1 MTRYLPQRKDDFDL
15 HGHIEAAGHNPDNC
29 YHLAITDK
37 TCRGFLVK
45 MGGKIKTWKKRW
57 FVFDRNRK
65 TLAYY
70 AGTFYYLS
78 LSFSPLTF
86 SLSSRSFL
94 SVAAVNGR
102 LIRVLQEK
110 QRWHHHHQAMLFYSG
125 YLGRALIQVVFVSP
139 PINMVIPV
147 LQCVLSYRQTWGQ
160 DERGH
165 ILPSHRRGLLWP
177 FKECTQGKGQMV
189 YTFKVLKYPYFML
202 RNIFF

>member
-94 SVAAVNGR
+94 SVCCSC
-102 LIRVLQEK
+102 K
-110 QRWHHHHQAMLFYSG
+110 W
-125 YLGRALIQVVFVSP
+125 
-139 PINMVIPV
+139 
-147 LQCVLSYRQTWGQ
+147 
-160 DERGH
+160 
-165 ILPSHRRGLLWP
+165 
-177 FKECTQGKGQMV
+177 
-189 YTFKVLKYPYFML
+189 
-202 RNIFF
+202 

>member
-1 MTRYLPQRKDDFDL
+1 MVTSRQLDTTQTTATTWPSLIKPAEGSWSRWVVRSRPGKN
-15 HGHIEAAGHNPDNC
+15 AG
-29 YHLAITDK
+29 
-37 TCRGFLVK
+37 
-45 MGGKIKTWKKRW
+45 
-57 FVFDRNRK
+57 
-65 TLAYY
+65 
-70 AGTFYYLS
+70 LS
-78 LSFSPLTF
+78 LTGTARPWPTTQVPSTISPSLF
-86 SLSSRSFL
+86 LPWHSLSLLALFSL